1 MNSNLSNVEYPISIT
16 LFSNDLKS
24 KLLEPWNLISILIHA
39 VRKLSKLTYSNLL
52 IRCTAQVTSYKGR
65 GYHLEDTFS
74 VSPKSNAI
82 KSVNP
87 CTTSRLGGIR
97 VKGGVANTV
106 LVHLYIKIRTS
117 DRVQNLYLD
126 LVADDATEADRTD
139 EEIDECGGDTFFG
152 FWIWFLCGNWPLGE
166 LLGDV
171 DAKLAVYLGPL
182 TPVLLCAIR
191 EASIF
196 RPFWAFLKLPAGLP
210 FLGIYF
216 GDWVFVWLLIA
227 GDCCWYFCWVL
238 SRCLLWNE
246 FLFGFGGFKM
256 GFWSILFC
264 VDYQR
269 LIFKYFNNWF

>member
-1 MNSNLSNVEYPISIT
+1 MKTI
-16 LFSNDLKS
+16 F
-24 KLLEPWNLISILIHA
+24 ILIHA

-87 CTTSRLGGIR
+87 CITSHLGGIR
-97 VKGGVANTV
+97 VKGGVGALWKAFKN
-106 LVHLYIKIRTS
+106 HPH
-117 DRVQNLYLD
+117 LD

-139 EEIDECGGDTFFG
+139 EEIDECGGDIFFG

-171 DAKLAVYLGPL
+171 DPKLAVYFGR
-182 TPVLLCAIR
+182 PVPFLLLCAIR
-191 EASIF
+191 LVSLI
-196 RPFWAFLKLPAGLP
+196 RPFTFWAFLKLPAGLP
-210 FLGIYF
+210 FLGLYF
-216 GDWVFVWLLIA
+216 GDWVFAWLLIA
-227 GDCCWYFCWVL
+227 GDCWWYFCCDL

-246 FLFGFGGFKM
+246 FLFGFGGFKI
-256 GFWSILFC
+256 GFWSMLFC
-264 VDYQR
+264 VYIKANHR
-269 LIFKYFNNWF
+269 STSSSHCTFKLGWGVLWKFTNENFERFPLS

>member
-1 MNSNLSNVEYPISIT
+1 MIR
-16 LFSNDLKS
+16 LFPNHLKC
-24 KLLEPWNLISILIHA
+24 KLLESSKLIFILIHA

-106 LVHLYIKIRTS
+106 LVHFYIKIRTS

-126 LVADDATEADRTD
+126 LVADDAPDTDRTD

-152 FWIWFLCGNWPLGE
+152 FWI
-166 LLGDV
+166 
-171 DAKLAVYLGPL
+171 
-182 TPVLLCAIR
+182 
-191 EASIF
+191 
-196 RPFWAFLKLPAGLP
+196 
-210 FLGIYF
+210 
-216 GDWVFVWLLIA
+216 
-227 GDCCWYFCWVL
+227 
-238 SRCLLWNE
+238 
-246 FLFGFGGFKM
+246 
-256 GFWSILFC
+256 
-264 VDYQR
+264 
-269 LIFKYFNNWF
+269 